1 MHIAHLVTR
10 FLRSGSEEN
19 TIETCRW
26 QVNAGH
32 QVTLVV
38 GAEMDP
44 WWMDNAPD
52 GVNLV
57 SVPQMIHPVR
67 PLADVRAYRALR
79 DLLRQSQPD
88 VVHTHQSKAGI
99 LGRAAAAA
107 TPGAMVVHG
116 IHILPF
122 VGVHP
127 AKRAVY
133 LAAERMAARRTDLFL
148 GVSGAVCDAY
158 ISEGIAR
165 QDRTFCVRSGM
176 DLDRYRN
183 SQMPKDWRSLLGI
196 APGDPKPPV
205 VLMLAALEPRK
216 RHAEFLRAFAAVA
229 PTCPELKI
237 LMAGAGPAQ
246 EDLKMLIAQLGLQ
259 DHVKLCGHRTDPEN
273 LLHLSDFTVLTSKRE
288 GLPRVVIQSLVA
300 GRPVVINDLP
310 GLSEVLA
317 CGTNA
322 VIHDKEDLT
331 GVAHTVSCLG
341 KDPTLLHRLQSGA
354 QGTDVTAWSLN
365 ALGAET
371 TRLYKMGRVAA

>member
-107 TPGAMVVHG
+107 APGAMVVHG

-183 SQMPKDWRSLLGI
+183 SQMPKDWR
-196 APGDPKPPV
+196 
-205 VLMLAALEPRK
+205 
-216 RHAEFLRAFAAVA
+216 
-229 PTCPELKI
+229 
-237 LMAGAGPAQ
+237 
-246 EDLKMLIAQLGLQ
+246 
-259 DHVKLCGHRTDPEN
+259 
-273 LLHLSDFTVLTSKRE
+273 
-288 GLPRVVIQSLVA
+288 
-300 GRPVVINDLP
+300 
-310 GLSEVLA
+310 
-317 CGTNA
+317 
-322 VIHDKEDLT
+322 
-331 GVAHTVSCLG
+331 
-341 KDPTLLHRLQSGA
+341 
-354 QGTDVTAWSLN
+354 
-365 ALGAET
+365 
-371 TRLYKMGRVAA
+371 

>member
-67 PLADVRAYRALR
+67 PLADVRAYRALH
-79 DLLRQSQPD
+79 DMLRQSQPD

-127 AKRAVY
+127 VKRAVY

-148 GVSGAVCDAY
+148 GVSDAVCDAY

-183 SQMPKDWRSLLGI
+183 GQMPKEWR
-196 APGDPKPPV
+196 
-205 VLMLAALEPRK
+205 
-216 RHAEFLRAFAAVA
+216 
-229 PTCPELKI
+229 
-237 LMAGAGPAQ
+237 
-246 EDLKMLIAQLGLQ
+246 
-259 DHVKLCGHRTDPEN
+259 
-273 LLHLSDFTVLTSKRE
+273 
-288 GLPRVVIQSLVA
+288 
-300 GRPVVINDLP
+300 
-310 GLSEVLA
+310 
-317 CGTNA
+317 
-322 VIHDKEDLT
+322 
-331 GVAHTVSCLG
+331 G
-341 KDPTLLHRLQSGA
+341 K
-354 QGTDVTAWSLN
+354 
-365 ALGAET
+365 
-371 TRLYKMGRVAA
+371 